1 MEISDLFCG
10 RTFMRRIVRYEIL
23 QKYVPMVYKGKRNI
37 TLESHTTTKMY
48 KIYNTKNIILK
59 TVMTCIIVIRILQK
73 YTNIQWV
80 LEITTSDLFRS

>member
-1 MEISDLFCG
+1 
-10 RTFMRRIVRYEIL
+10 
-23 QKYVPMVYKGKRNI
+23 MVYKGKRNI
-37 TLESHTTTKMY
+37 TSESYTTTKMY